1 MDFWFPTHFD
11 AAWSIVGHR
20 FVFDYRLNLLNLTDM
35 LYRLVQPHPH
45 ARSGGYQMAA
55 SSSVS
60 SLIAGRL
67 ALDFTN
73 NLGPSADFSW
83 DLLLRF
89 LLATKIISSERSI
102 QLLSLPETDPHSAS
116 ALLVKARRLH
126 SALQTTFAAML
137 RKESVP
143 RSAVEPIN
151 DVLQITE
158 GHDELTSGS
167 GRWRLEFV
175 AREDSLEWLL
185 AAVARSAAE
194 IIVEGTA
201 APLRVCSNSGCGLL
215 FYDTSRTHRR
225 RWCSMARCGNR
236 HKVATFSRRHSA
248 ARREH

>member
-1 MDFWFPTHFD
+1 MIP
-11 AAWSIVGHR
+11 
-20 FVFDYRLNLLNLTDM
+20 
-35 LYRLVQPHPH
+35 
-45 ARSGGYQMAA
+45 
-55 SSSVS
+55 SSSVP

-73 NLGPSADFSW
+73 TLGPSSDFSW

-89 LLATKIISSERSI
+89 LLATKVISSERSI

-116 ALLVKARRLH
+116 SLLVRARRLH
-126 SALQTTFAAML
+126 AALQTTFAAML
-137 RKESVP
+137 RKEAVP
-143 RSAVEPIN
+143 RSAVEHIN
-151 DVLQITE
+151 EVLRITE
-158 GHDELTSGS
+158 GHDELTLGS
-167 GRWRLEFV
+167 ACWRLEFV

-185 AAVARSAAE
+185 AAIARSAAE
-194 IIVEGTA
+194 IVVEGAA

-248 ARREH
+248 PARREH